1 MGCQSPLCRAPRKA
15 VRPPKQRQAGLPP
28 DPGVRPAPGPGLSTH
43 REDAPQTFLG
53 KPAVR
58 RGRISTSRPNSTRPR
73 PGTQGTSAR
82 GPEGAQTGTGAAAS
96 CVAATATSRGSYWDR
111 DPAREGT
118 EQREYMKQEGGLDTC
133 PASARG
139 PRGRSSD
146 AGQWQVVREAR
157 EQGLAGQTFLGH
169 LQNFPFSLRWA
180 Q

>member
-15 VRPPKQRQAGLPP
+15 VRPPKQRQAGLPL
-28 DPGVRPAPGPGLSTH
+28 DPGFRPAPGPGLGTH

-58 RGRISTSRPNSTRPR
+58 HGPISTSRPNATRPR
-73 PGTQGTSAR
+73 PDTQGTSAR
-82 GPEGAQTGTGAAAS
+82 GPEGARTGTGAAAS

-118 EQREYMKQEGGLDTC
+118 EQREYMKQEGALDTC

-139 PRGRSSD
+139 PSGGSSD
-146 AGQWQVVREAR
+146 AGQWQVVGEAR

-169 LQNFPFSLRWA
+169 LQNFPFSLRWD

>member
-1 MGCQSPLCRAPRKA
+1 MSEPSLQSPPKSCAATETAPSRS
-15 VRPPKQRQAGLPP
+15 PPGPRLPP
-28 DPGVRPAPGPGLSTH
+28 SARTRP
-43 REDAPQTFLG
+43 EDSPRRCATN
-53 KPAVR
+53 VCWETR
-58 RGRISTSRPNSTRPR
+58 RGRGPISTSRPNSTRPR
-73 PGTQGTSAR
+73 PDTQGTSAR

-96 CVAATATSRGSYWDR
+96 CVAAAATSRGSYWDR